1 MKWIQTVSGGY
12 MYMARKTEDLGT
24 QEKRL
29 LEGLYLFYQKGQL
42 TDVTLDVGG
51 QKFACNRNVLAA
63 SSPFF
68 RYLSGIEINFI
79 THKQFC
85 Y

>member
-1 MKWIQTVSGGY
+1 
-12 MYMARKTEDLGT
+12 MARKTEDLGT

-42 TDVTLDVGG
+42 TDVTLDVEG

-68 RYLSGIEINFI
+68 RYLSAGL
-79 THKQFC
+79 
-85 Y
+85 